1 MKEVEKFIYEYRID
15 KHASDHPELVVAIIK
30 VDVRPKTYRRIGRTT
45 WNSYARVWFKEDL
58 GKIVAGRVILEE
70 RNDAKALEVF
80 IAQEAANVAQHERCL
95 QNAINRRKRIE
106 ALSNATED
114 TEC

>member
-1 MKEVEKFIYEYRID
+1 MGEVERFIYEYRID
-15 KHASDHPELVVAIIK
+15 KQVSEHPELVVAVIK
-30 VDVRPKTYRRIGRTT
+30 VSVRPKTYRRIGRAT
-45 WNSYARVWFKEDL
+45 WNSYTRVWFKEDL

-70 RNDAKALEVF
+70 RNDAKALEIF
-80 IAQEAANVAQHERCL
+80 IAQEDANVAQHEKYL

-106 ALSNATED
+106 ALSSAIED